1 MMISFYAFKY
11 ISYYFNGPIVIAE
24 LSLDNSL
31 GALQYGAR
39 SNIRF
44 VDIDGDIA
52 HCVGSGASQEDAITE
67 FENNLLSFLK
77 SNNRY
82 NIDIML
88 GKRNF
93 YRFQKED
100 VVLPLKIVLSK
111 NDRKHLVFIKDLGEK
126 LQILTSE
133 TVLLTEKCSIEVL
146 VERYKDFI
154 VKSDSEIDITFRK
167 RNGFYPIFDDLII

>member
-1 MMISFYAFKY
+1 
-11 ISYYFNGPIVIAE
+11 
-24 LSLDNSL
+24 
-31 GALQYGAR
+31 
-39 SNIRF
+39 
-44 VDIDGDIA
+44 
-52 HCVGSGASQEDAITE
+52 
-67 FENNLLSFLK
+67 
-77 SNNRY
+77 
-82 NIDIML
+82 ML